1 MEDNKRMGDVM
12 SGKELIGQLFAFA
25 RLHRV
30 PFIPLICSHAAKLE
44 QITTHQMLTDPT
56 QLSKALQNAQTLY
69 NYDAVTCLF
78 DPTLE
83 AEACG
88 CPITWGDGYEMP
100 FVSPHPVGNIR
111 EIARINVSDIV
122 KRGRLP
128 IVFEAA
134 RRLKIIL
141 GRKVAIIG
149 VVTGPLT
156 IAASLI
162 GNDIIR
168 ALEEN
173 EEETQGVIE
182 LAAKVTLEVCK
193 AYCGL
198 ELDAIAVAEGPIARL
213 SAQGSD
219 RLCSLLSPVWN
230 VVRFHN
236 AYSILLTNEGDLHC
250 LDYLSNVGAD
260 GVVIAAGIKPF
271 DLKAILLQKPT
282 VVFGAAIPS
291 SLLTSENSQTEEWL
305 ADCLR
310 AGIDTR
316 FFLTTEWETP
326 SGTYPEKMHAVMN
339 TITRRLQ

>member
-1 MEDNKRMGDVM
+1 MVNSV
-12 SGKELIGQLFAFA
+12 SGRELVRQLFALA
-25 RLHRV
+25 RLYRV

-69 NYDAVTCLF
+69 NYDAVTCVF

-88 CPITWGDGYEMP
+88 CPITWGENYEMP
-100 FVSPHPVGNIR
+100 SVFPHPAGNVR
-111 EIARINVSDIV
+111 EIARIDISDIAT
-122 KRGRLP
+122 RGRLP
-128 IVFEAA
+128 IALEAT
-134 RRLKIIL
+134 RRLKIVL
-141 GRKVAIIG
+141 GRKVAVIG

-162 GNDIIR
+162 GTDIIQ

-182 LAAKVTLEVCK
+182 LTARVALEVCK

-198 ELDAIAVAEGPIARL
+198 ELDAIVVAEGPVSRL
-213 SAQGSD
+213 SAQHSD
-219 RLCSLLSPVWN
+219 RLCALLSPIWN

-236 AYSILLTNEGDLHC
+236 AYSILLTKEGDLHC
-250 LDYLSNVGAD
+250 LDYLSNIGAD
-260 GVVIAAGIKPF
+260 GVAVVAGIRPL
-271 DLKAILLQKPT
+271 DLKTMLLQKPNI
-282 VVFGAAIPS
+282 VFGAAIPS
-291 SLLTSENSQTEEWL
+291 SLLTSEDGQIGE
-305 ADCLR
+305 CLVDYLK

-316 FFLTTEWETP
+316 FFLTTEWEIP
-326 SGTYPEKMHAVMN
+326 SGTYPEKIHEVIN
-339 TITRRLQ
+339 TIARRL